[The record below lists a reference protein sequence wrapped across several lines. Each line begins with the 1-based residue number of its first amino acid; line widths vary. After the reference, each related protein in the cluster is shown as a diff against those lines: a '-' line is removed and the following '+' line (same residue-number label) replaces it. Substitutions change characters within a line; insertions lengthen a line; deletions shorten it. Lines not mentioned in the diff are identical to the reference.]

1 MFQFSTVLSWHSYQ
15 FAISKQGKPA
25 DLNVWKNRLEVAKLD
40 RGCRLPSSSRRRSR
54 HWNSWSCPGTASKIY
69 LNRSRL
75 HFKFLTIIGLPIIPK
90 RIFKARKSVVSTSIL
105 QFQHGLSHLNQ
116 LQQPWWVYQSINQT
130 FTSSRHP
137 TGCSKDK
144 RLFAYLEQQLLSL
157 AKIEFFTCCIWAAR
171 PSRGGS
177 LATCKI
183 RGYRYKLLQCTVQS
197 SIPSCPAKDREAS
210 TQRKREGKGKNLFL
224 SSCSVSACPCLNI
237 ETCNHKNKTQIILSL
252 NRSTGIIWTSKRK
265 V

>member
-1 MFQFSTVLSWHSYQ
+1 MFERIDWRSLSWIGVADCPAPPGAGAGTGTVGAAPELHQRY
-15 FAISKQGKPA
+15 ISTAA
-25 DLNVWKNRLEVAKLD
+25 DCILNFWQW
-40 RGCRLPSSSRRRSR
+40 G
-54 HWNSWSCPGTASKIY
+54 
-69 LNRSRL
+69 
-75 HFKFLTIIGLPIIPK
+75 
-90 RIFKARKSVVSTSIL
+90 IFKARKLVVSTSIL

-144 RLFAYLEQQLLSL
+144 RLFAYLEQLLSL
-157 AKIEFFTCCIWAAR
+157 TKIEFFTCCIWAAR

-183 RGYRYKLLQCTVQS
+183 SGYWYKVLQCTVQS

>member
-1 MFQFSTVLSWHSYQ
+1 MASPPGGTWCFSFPQFYLDILINLQFLSRESLLTWMFERIDWRSLSWIGVADCPAPPGAGAGTGTVGAAPELHQRYISTAADCILNFWQSLVYQ
-15 FAISKQGKPA
+15 SFQ
-25 DLNVWKNRLEVAKLD
+25 WE
-40 RGCRLPSSSRRRSR
+40 
-54 HWNSWSCPGTASKIY
+54 
-69 LNRSRL
+69 
-75 HFKFLTIIGLPIIPK
+75 
-90 RIFKARKSVVSTSIL
+90 IFKARKSVVSTSIL

-157 AKIEFFTCCIWAAR
+157 TKIEFFTCCIWAAR

-183 RGYRYKLLQCTVQS
+183 RGYR
-197 SIPSCPAKDREAS
+197 
-210 TQRKREGKGKNLFL
+210 
-224 SSCSVSACPCLNI
+224 
-237 ETCNHKNKTQIILSL
+237 
-252 NRSTGIIWTSKRK
+252 
-265 V
+265 